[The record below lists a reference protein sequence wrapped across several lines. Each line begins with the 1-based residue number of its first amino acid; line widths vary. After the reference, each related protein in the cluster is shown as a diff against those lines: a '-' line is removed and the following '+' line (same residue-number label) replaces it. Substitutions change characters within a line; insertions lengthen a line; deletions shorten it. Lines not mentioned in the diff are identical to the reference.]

1 MQFPFVEQAAGQS
14 GSAAGQRLRHR
25 VDASMPQEKGAWA
38 LRFVPKG
45 AEAAVDG
52 DRPTSRGLPPAA
64 RDGGARERPEL
75 RAWGF
80 SRGEIP

>member
-45 AEAAVDG
+45 AEAAEDG

-64 RDGGARERPEL
+64 KGRGNAKPPRAARL
-75 RAWGF
+75 GILK
-80 SRGEIP
+80 G

>member
-1 MQFPFVEQAAGQS
+1 MSKG

-45 AEAAVDG
+45 AKVAVDG

-64 RDGGARERPEL
+64 KDGGAQKRREL

-80 SRGEIP
+80 SRGKVP

>member
-1 MQFPFVEQAAGQS
+1 M
-14 GSAAGQRLRHR
+14 
-25 VDASMPQEKGAWA
+25 

-64 RDGGARERPEL
+64 KDGGARERREL
-75 RAWGF
+75 RTWGF